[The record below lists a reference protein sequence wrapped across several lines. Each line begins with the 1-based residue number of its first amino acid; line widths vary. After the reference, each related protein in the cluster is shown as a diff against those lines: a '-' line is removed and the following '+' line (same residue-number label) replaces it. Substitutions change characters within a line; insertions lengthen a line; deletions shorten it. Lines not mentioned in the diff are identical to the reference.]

1 MPGIVF
7 NWLGARDGARARTTQ
22 AFRPVRAR
30 MHHSSPSPTLISPCL
45 RSLILGQLARGGVS
59 QPRPSVADPELT
71 CSLWGLSAQVS
82 VANSEPICSEDLVSP
97 GLGSPV
103 LCQPVPGGA
112 HQPGPS
118 VTNLGSTCSYLL
130 LVELFSPGVWSPI
143 LSYFAPGGVY
153 QPGLQSPLL
162 SQFAPGG
169 ARHPRPLVVDSTS
182 SRMGFL
188 QSHVFLGQPIPI
200 S

>member
-1 MPGIVF
+1 MCAC
-7 NWLGARDGARARTTQ
+7 ARDASTLPRARTHAPFLPLPYAHQ
-22 AFRPVRAR
+22 P
-30 MHHSSPSPTLISPCL
+30 M
-45 RSLILGQLARGGVS
+45 ILGQLTRGGVR
-59 QPRPSVADPELT
+59 QPRPSVDDPELI
-71 CSLWGLSAQVS
+71 CFLWSLAAQVS

-118 VTNLGSTCSYLL
+118 VTNFGSTCSHLL
-130 LVELFSPGVWSPI
+130 LVEIFSPGVWSPI
-143 LSYFAPGGVY
+143 LSYFVPGGVY
-153 QPGLQSPLL
+153 QPGFQSSGL

-169 ARHPRPLVVDSTS
+169 ARHPRPSVADSRS